1 MTRRDVNRFRK
12 ALEATVIELDSS
24 VRQRD
29 GILIEASADQLDRVL
44 GATERELAVHTL
56 EVASAKRRA
65 ARAALRRIEE
75 GTYGVCLECEE
86 TISPARLAALPAAA
100 LCIRCQEAMD
110 CQCGAKNARAP
121 LAMAA

>member
-1 MTRRDVNRFRK
+1 MTLRDVNRFRK
-12 ALEATVIELDSS
+12 VLEATVIELDSS

-29 GILIEASADQLDRVL
+29 GILIETSADQLDRVL
-44 GATERELAVHTL
+44 GAAGRDLAVHTL

-75 GTYGVCLECEE
+75 GTYGVYLECDE
-86 TISPARLAALPAAA
+86 TISTVRLTALPTAA
-100 LCIRCQEAMD
+100 LCIRCQEAVD
-110 CQCGAKNARAP
+110 CRCSAKNARAA